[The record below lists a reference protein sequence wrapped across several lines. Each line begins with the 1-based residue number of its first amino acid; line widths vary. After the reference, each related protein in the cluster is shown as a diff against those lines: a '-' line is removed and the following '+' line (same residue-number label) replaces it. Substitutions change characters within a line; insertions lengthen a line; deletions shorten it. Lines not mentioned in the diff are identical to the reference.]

1 MHRLLSAGA
10 LSALV
15 LATPALAQDP
25 AYDASTVL
33 ATVDGTEITLG
44 HLIVMRKRLPQ
55 QYQQIPDETLF
66 PGMLEQIIDQTLL
79 AKLKS
84 PDPAEDPA
92 EVKLYLENER
102 RGTLAALEVQEEMAA
117 EALDEAAV
125 QAAYD
130 AGVTDFVPQPE
141 FNASHILVASEEEA
155 KGLKDQIDGG
165 ADFAELAKANSTD
178 PGSGANGGELGWF
191 TGGQMVP
198 EFDSAVT
205 AMAVGDV
212 SDPVQSQFGW
222 HVIKLNDKRDTSP
235 PPLEEVRGE
244 IENQLRQEA
253 LQARIAELRSG
264 AAIEM
269 SETEV
274 PPAAIRETDLL
285 SD

>member
-1 MHRLLSAGA
+1 MRRILSAGA
-10 LSALV
+10 LAALA
-15 LATPALAQDP
+15 LAAPALADDP

-44 HLIVMRKRLPQ
+44 HLIVMRERLPQ
-55 QYQQIPDETLF
+55 QYQQIPDEALF

-102 RGTLAALEVQEEMAA
+102 RGTLAALEVQDEMTAA
-117 EALDEAAV
+117 PDEAAV

-130 AGVTDFVPQPE
+130 AGMAEFTPQPE

-155 KGLKDQIDGG
+155 KDLKDQIDGG

-198 EFDSAVT
+198 EFDAAVA
-205 AMAVGDV
+205 AMSVGDV

-222 HVIKLNDKRDTSP
+222 HVIKLNDKRDSSA

-264 AAIEM
+264 AKIEM
-269 SETEV
+269 VETDV
-274 PPAAIRETDLL
+274 PPAAIRETELL
-285 SD
+285 TD